1 MKQNA
6 HDQGFQKPLNVR
18 QKDGATDFSGQLGD
32 ALAGGLT
39 NGVVVGLSAPDG
51 RGVVEKRFTL
61 TPSIAFIF

>member
-1 MKQNA
+1 MRTETVKQNA

-39 NGVVVGLSAPDG
+39 NGVVVGVRASERVRLN
-51 RGVVEKRFTL
+51 E
-61 TPSIAFIF
+61 